1 MFASPEM
8 SEALSHLLEE
18 GEIRGYL
25 TLGDIVACCPEADR
39 EQILRLARRLEQ
51 LGVEVLEDGADEYE
65 DGVDTLA
72 QYLRE
77 MSRVPLLTAEEE
89 VELARQM
96 EEGKEAACRLAE
108 ERGRL
113 TAAEKAVLESKVA
126 AGLTARDHLIRAN
139 TRLVVSIAKRYIG
152 QGVPFPDLI
161 QEGNLGLMKAVE
173 KYDYRRGFRFSTYA
187 TWWIRQAVTRAI
199 AGQGRTI
206 RLPVHILESLRVLF
220 RVQQELEI
228 RLQRAPTEEEI
239 AAAMDMPVSKVEW
252 MLKISRRPL
261 SLDSP
266 IGDDEDSEFAS
277 FVEDKS
283 SPSPSQVAYQKMLSE
298 RLNAVLD
305 TLPPREAQIIRL
317 RYGLNG
323 NPPQTLEEVG
333 QQFGLTRE
341 RIRQIEHKALRRLRH
356 PSRVR
361 RLRDYIE

>member
-1 MFASPEM
+1 MSALPEM
-8 SEALSHLLEE
+8 REAISSLLEQAE
-18 GEIRGYL
+18 VRGYL
-25 TLGDIVACCPEADR
+25 TAEDLMSCCPEGENDDLMR
-39 EQILRLARRLEQ
+39 VVRYLEKQ
-51 LGVEVLEDGADEYE
+51 GVEIIGTFDNADEE
-65 DGVDTLA
+65 VDTVS

-89 VELARQM
+89 VELARLI
-96 EEGKEAACRLAE
+96 EEGKEAACRLAD

-113 TAAEKAVLESKVA
+113 TAEEKAELEAKVA
-126 AGLTARDHLIRAN
+126 AGQAARDHLIRAN
-139 TRLVVSIAKRYIG
+139 TRLVVSVAKRYIG

-173 KYDYRRGFRFSTYA
+173 KFDYHRGFRFSTYA

-206 RLPVHILESLRVLF
+206 RLPVHILDSLRALY
-220 RVQQELEI
+220 RVQQELEQ
-228 RLQRAPTEEEI
+228 RLQRPPSEEEI
-239 AAAMDMPVSKVEW
+239 AEEMGMPVSKVQW
-252 MLKISRRPL
+252 MLKVSRYPL

-266 IGDDEDSEFAS
+266 LGDEEDAELAN
-277 FVEDKS
+277 FVEDRTA
-283 SPSPSQVAYQKMLSE
+283 PSPAQVAYRQMLSE

-323 NPPQTLEEVG
+323 GTPLTLEEVG
-333 QQFGLTRE
+333 KQFGLTRE

-356 PSRVR
+356 PSRMR